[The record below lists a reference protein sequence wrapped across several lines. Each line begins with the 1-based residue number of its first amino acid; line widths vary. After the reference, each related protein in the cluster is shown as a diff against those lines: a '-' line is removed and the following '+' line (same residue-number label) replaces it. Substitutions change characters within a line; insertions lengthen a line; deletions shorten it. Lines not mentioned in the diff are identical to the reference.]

1 MGGSAPRADP
11 NIGIAATRSAE
22 TGQQMLEWMQ
32 EQAQI
37 TNQWAADDREREVS
51 TFRPLQDQFIQE
63 AQDFASPERKQ
74 AAATAAAADVQ
85 LQARNANDARVRQSM
100 AMGVDPTSGR
110 FAAAS
115 AKGATDTALASAGAQ
130 NLSNRAVE
138 DQGRSLRASAIN
150 MGAGMAVNPATSMG
164 ISNGAIANG
173 GQAAMQG
180 YNQQGNLLNTQY
192 QQQMQ
197 SWQANQG
204 MIGGL
209 GGALG
214 TVAGLFMSSKEI
226 KENKQP
232 FEALGALEQMPVEK
246 WDYKAGQG
254 DGGTHV
260 GPYAEDFQA
269 ATGIGDGKSIDALSM
284 IGVTMGAVRELAQEV
299 KGMKA
304 QILQFAPMGAIQD
317 ADEDS
322 EDAATDPAE
331 DAAEGEMDDG
341 QIQAMG
347 AIPMPNRKAKPKMK
361 VAA

>member
-1 MGGSAPRADP
+1 MGGSAPAADP
-11 NIGIAATRSAE
+11 NIGIAATKSAE
-22 TGQQMLEWMQ
+22 TGQKMLQWMQ
-32 EQAQI
+32 DQAKV
-37 TNQWAADDREREVS
+37 TNKWAADDRTRDQTV
-51 TFRPLQDQFIQE
+51 FKPLQDQFIQD

-74 AAATAAAADVQ
+74 AAALAAGADVQ
-85 LQARNANDARVRQSM
+85 LQSRNANDARIRQSM

-110 FAAAS
+110 FASAS
-115 AKGATDTALASAGAQ
+115 AKGATDTALAAAGAG
-130 NLSNRAVE
+130 NLSNRAIE
-138 DQGRSLRASAIN
+138 DQGRSLKASAIN
-150 MGAGMAVNPATSMG
+150 MGSGLAINPATSMG
-164 ISNGAIANG
+164 ISNGAIQAG
-173 GQAAMQG
+173 GNAAMSG

-192 QQQMQ
+192 NQQMQ
-197 SWQANQG
+197 SYQANQAS
-204 MIGGL
+204 MSAL
-209 GGALG
+209 GGSIG

-246 WDYKAGQG
+246 WDYKQGQG

-304 QILQFAPMGAIQD
+304 QILQFAPMGAV
-317 ADEDS
+317 ADQSGED
-322 EDAATDPAE
+322 E
-331 DAAEGEMDDG
+331 AAEPVQESAAAEM
-341 QIQAMG
+341 AEPMG
-347 AIPMPNRKAKPKMK
+347 AIPMPARKEKPKMK